1 MERFEEVRQLAE
13 AYPLFEIL
21 DEKYVASDSLIREF
35 IGGGI
40 YDD

>member
-1 MERFEEVRQLAE
+1 MERFEEVGQLVE
-13 AYPLFEIL
+13 AYPKFEIL
-21 DEKYVASDSLIREF
+21 DEKYVAEDSLIREF